1 MQRSIL
7 TRLTAIVLAFVLA
20 LQGIAPCFALA
31 EQRSVDVDNH
41 TAATSQTTTIK
52 DIVIGDVDKP
62 SAGSPLDQDAT
73 ATASGDINW
82 SVPVLWVRDDLQV
95 ENKAMAQDGRT
106 YLPVLAFF
114 VPQEYSLAEDV
125 YAVTLSDSFAE
136 LFGSQEI
143 ISVYDASTGITYI
156 LPASLKDLFA
166 RASRAEQTTEPEDEQ
181 VVEPMPEPS
190 DEMPN
195 PAPSATQPPAAKKS
209 LVEIYCAQSARDA
222 LTDEDLSWLIDLI
235 INYLEPQAVELLL
248 NRFPAMGEAAAK
260 GEIGKQLSLY
270 IYYKTGDKDGRPG
283 HNTPADALA
292 YIAKGPCRIDGD
304 LKFCYILAVD
314 VDGLVKKD
322 EDEDPVRDPNTGAY
336 VLVRDGKDMETL
348 RNTIVHELFHAL
360 MDDYNRTGMEGS
372 TNLADNEVGP
382 NNQYVHP
389 AAAERYPVI
398 HYPLWFV
405 EGTASA
411 VENVYQYRYDVFQQ
425 YRRTVGTNGRNGMG
439 DLSPTFNKSTILQ
452 NYVSGY
458 FPNGDYAYLDLKWC
472 NGGTD
477 SDGEAIV
484 SAYSRYVT
492 GYLASLYIADLAA
505 RYNYG
510 VNGSAIETV
519 NGMTTVNAS
528 KLRDGLN
535 TVLKWMHEGQTLD
548 SVISTISPKNAGGQP
563 IYKDTN
569 SFADLF
575 IKGEQQDNAYYS
587 DPSSIE
593 FVNNFLNYMLYVEEI
608 VLSDDQKPNGS
619 ILFDLDRNF
628 AAPLDPNKTASS
640 QYLQIVESNEMIPST
655 VSPDISN
662 IGGGKSN
669 PDQVAATSA
678 PQPEEAQFPVA
689 AKQAEA
695 QVVQDDDKTSSNEP
709 QPAETPT
716 DTPASTLESASASE
730 PEPVASPEPTPEPSS
745 PSPISASNNE

>member
-1 MQRSIL
+1 MQRPTL

-41 TAATSQTTTIK
+41 TVATDQTTAIR
-52 DIVIGDVDKP
+52 DVVIGDVDKP

-95 ENKAMAQDGRT
+95 ENKATAQDGRT

-125 YAVTLSDSFAE
+125 YAVTLSDSLAE

-166 RASRAEQTTEPEDEQ
+166 RASRAEQTTEPEDAQ

-260 GEIGKQLSLY
+260 GEIGKQLGLY
-270 IYYKTGDKDGRPG
+270 IYYKKGDKDGRPG
-283 HNTPADALA
+283 HNTPANALA
-292 YIAKGPCRIDGD
+292 YVAKGPCRIDGD
-304 LKFCYILAVD
+304 LKFCYMLAVD
-314 VDGLVKKD
+314 VDGLIKKD
-322 EDEDPVRDPNTGAY
+322 EDEDPVRDPNTGTY

-389 AAAERYPVI
+389 AAAERYHVI
-398 HYPLWFV
+398 HYPQWFV

-425 YRRTVGTNGRNGMG
+425 FRRAVGTNGRNGMG
-439 DLSPTFNKSTILQ
+439 DLNPTFYKSTILQ
-452 NYVSGY
+452 NYLSGY

-472 NGGTD
+472 NGGKD
-477 SDGEAIV
+477 SDGEDIEP
-484 SAYSRYVT
+484 AYSRYVT
-492 GYLASLYIADLAA
+492 GYLASLYIAELAA
-505 RYNYG
+505 RYNNG

-519 NGMTTVNAS
+519 NGMTSVNAS

-535 TVLKWMHEGQTLD
+535 SVLKWMHEGQTLD
-548 SVISTISPKNAGGQP
+548 SVIRTISPKNASGQP
-563 IYKDTN
+563 IYKDTD
-569 SFADLF
+569 SFANLF
-575 IKGEQQDNAYYS
+575 IKGEEQDGAYYS
-587 DPSSIE
+587 DPSSIG
-593 FVNNFLNYMLYVEEI
+593 FVYDFLNYMLYVEEI
-608 VLSDDQKPNGS
+608 VLPDDQKPNGS

-628 AAPLDPNKTASS
+628 ADPLDPTKKASS

-669 PDQVAATSA
+669 PDQVAAASTT
-678 PQPEEAQFPVA
+678 QPEEAQLPIA

-709 QPAETPT
+709 QPADTPT
-716 DTPASTLESASASE
+716 DTPASTPESASE
-730 PEPVASPEPTPEPSS
+730 PEPVASPEPTPEPTS